1 MTAFPADLF
10 APRLARRRMVG
21 RVVAVLCAMLTL
33 VGVVVLGVLLASV
46 IDKGWEGLSLKFL
59 TSPPST
65 LRPQKAGIESAL
77 YGTFWLMLITLIVSV
92 PVGVSAA
99 IYLQEY
105 ARDTRLTRFIKL
117 NIANLAGVP
126 SIVYGILGLAVFV
139 RAMSFDRSVISG
151 GLTLSLLVLPVIIIA
166 TREALAAVPGS
177 IRAAAFALGA
187 TPWQTVR
194 AHVLPAAMPG
204 IMTGV
209 ILALSRA
216 IGEAAPL
223 LLIGGVVFVQHV
235 PERAGDPFTALPIQ
249 IYSWSDAAQEVF
261 HSLAASAIIVLV
273 AVLLTM
279 NAVAIVIRTRRQR
292 HKSS

>member
-1 MTAFPADLF
+1 VTIAVDQDFE
-10 APRLARRRMVG
+10 PRLRRRRIMG
-21 RVVAVLCAMLTL
+21 RVVAVSCGLLTL
-33 VGVVVLGVLLASV
+33 VGVVVLGVLLYSV
-46 IDKGWEGLSLKFL
+46 VEKGWPGLSLNFL
-59 TSPPST
+59 TRPPST
-65 LRPQKAGIESAL
+65 LNPQAGGIESAL
-77 YGTFWLMLITLIVSV
+77 HGTFWLMLITLLVAV
-92 PVGVSAA
+92 PVGVAA
-99 IYLQEY
+99 AVYLQEY
-105 ARDTRLTRFIKL
+105 ARDTTLTRFIKL

-139 RAMSFDRSVISG
+139 RAMSFDRSVLAG

-166 TREALAAVPGS
+166 AREALAAVPGS

-187 TPWQTVR
+187 TRWQTVR
-194 AHVLPAAMPG
+194 AHVLPAALPG

-235 PERAGDPFTALPIQ
+235 PERVVDPFTALPIQ

-261 HSLAASAIIVLV
+261 HSLAASGIIVLV
-273 AVLLTM
+273 GVLLTM
-279 NAVAIVIRTRRQR
+279 NAVAVLIRSRRQR
-292 HKSS
+292 HKTW

>member
-1 MTAFPADLF
+1 MTSVTPDLF
-10 APRLARRRMVG
+10 EPRLARRRLFG
-21 RVVAVLCAMLTL
+21 RVVATVCGLLTL
-33 VGVVVLGVLLASV
+33 VGVVVLAVLLISV
-46 IDKGWEGLSLKFL
+46 IEKGWSGLSTKFL

-65 LRPQKAGIESAL
+65 LRPERAGIESAL
-77 YGTFWLMLITLIVSV
+77 YGTFWLMLITLLVSV

-105 ARDTRLTRFIKL
+105 ARDTKLTRFIKL

-139 RAMSFDRSVISG
+139 RAISLDRSVLSG

-194 AHVLPAAMPG
+194 AHVLPAALPG

-209 ILALSRA
+209 ILSLSRA

-235 PERAGDPFTALPIQ
+235 PERATDPFTALPIQ

-279 NAVAIVIRTRRQR
+279 NAVAIIIRTRQQR
-292 HKSS
+292 HKTT